1 MTSTVCRA
9 QYRLVRFAA
18 FPLRLDVQA
27 NTSHPQ
33 NDEVDGI
40 VPTLAGWGGKT
51 AARGSGMEDGRAV
64 HPPQI
69 LLLLRWECGRQNVW
83 YLGSLR
89 MGTILSILVLPFW
102 RCRREKKESR
112 GTC

>member
-64 HPPQI
+64 HPPKFY
-69 LLLLRWECGRQNVW
+69 C
-83 YLGSLR
+83 YFAGSVVVR
-89 MGTILSILVLPFW
+89 MFGTSEV
-102 RCRREKKESR
+102 
-112 GTC
+112 